1 MIRRYL
7 LPLSPSP
14 AWLTEGAVS
23 TCKTVGSK
31 HLPTY
36 GLVDDPLRDQLKPFG
51 TWGKAMDNKKA
62 VDHSFA
68 TLLRLSTTVPT
79 GSITS

>member
-1 MIRRYL
+1 MIRRDISSA
-7 LPLSPSP
+7 PSSP

-36 GLVDDPLRDQLKPFG
+36 GLVDDPLRASSSPSGRGEKPW
-51 TWGKAMDNKKA
+51 TTTD
-62 VDHSFA
+62 VDHSFT

-79 GSITS
+79 G